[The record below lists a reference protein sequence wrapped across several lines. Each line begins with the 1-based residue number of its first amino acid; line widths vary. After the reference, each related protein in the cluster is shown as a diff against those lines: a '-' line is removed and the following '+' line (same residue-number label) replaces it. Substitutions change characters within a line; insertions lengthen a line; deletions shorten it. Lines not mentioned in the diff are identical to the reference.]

1 MKRYVVLL
9 IALVIAATPL
19 AGAMGQGD
27 EETVIL
33 TDSYD
38 VITFNPILASDG
50 ASLNAIRFIYP
61 ALTKVDPFTAE
72 VVPDLASW
80 DISED
85 SLTYTFYI
93 RDDAVWSDGTPV
105 TATDVKFTY
114 EAIAS
119 DLVESPRKSD
129 VAKIESINVID
140 EKTVEF
146 VLSDVDCTIWNNL
159 GTRILPAHRFAA
171 DFSDVMDNSMNT
183 APDISAGPYIL
194 EEWLPDEYTR
204 FVANP
209 TFYGGEPNIKYLISR
224 VVPEPAIQNQM
235 LLAGEVD
242 YAFMYPDEF
251 KQLGTYDDLNW
262 GSFPLHNTPLLALNW
277 ADPDN
282 PMSAYDEEGNLVE
295 QAPHPIFSDVRV
307 RQAIVMGYS
316 KDDLLETLD
325 GEGVRLTASV
335 IPTITWAYNTDLEP
349 WPYDPERA
357 AALLDEAGWLMN
369 EDTGIREKDGMPLA
383 FEILYSPGVTD
394 LWDNIALIA
403 QDQLSQLGMDVTLV
417 PLEWGA
423 FIEVLLGQE
432 FDALVVGFGGGYPP
446 DPNGIAGSITHSAND
461 IVGSG
466 FNMTSYVNPEVDR
479 LLDEG
484 KSVPG
489 CAPEDRTP
497 IYWEVQRILQEE
509 VAYDFTVSPN
519 QVRVLN
525 KRIGG
530 YELGPWWTVE
540 YEIQS
545 WTIGE

>member
-1 MKRYVVLL
+1 M
-9 IALVIAATPL
+9 
-19 AGAMGQGD
+19 
-27 EETVIL
+27 
-33 TDSYD
+33 
-38 VITFNPILASDG
+38 
-50 ASLNAIRFIYP
+50 
-61 ALTKVDPFTAE
+61 
-72 VVPDLASW
+72 
-80 DISED
+80 
-85 SLTYTFYI
+85 
-93 RDDAVWSDGTPV
+93 
-105 TATDVKFTY
+105 
-114 EAIAS
+114 
-119 DLVESPRKSD
+119 
-129 VAKIESINVID
+129 
-140 EKTVEF
+140 
-146 VLSDVDCTIWNNL
+146 
-159 GTRILPAHRFAA
+159 
-171 DFSDVMDNSMNT
+171 
-183 APDISAGPYIL
+183 
-194 EEWLPDEYTR
+194 
-204 FVANP
+204 
-209 TFYGGEPNIKYLISR
+209 
-224 VVPEPAIQNQM
+224 
-235 LLAGEVD
+235 
-242 YAFMYPDEF
+242 
-251 KQLGTYDDLNW
+251 
-262 GSFPLHNTPLLALNW
+262 HNTPLLALNW

-282 PMSAYDEEGNLVE
+282 PKSAYDEEGNLVE